1 MKTVVVR
8 VDSWLDATLGKAIHE
23 ICTISGINGKDHTRI
38 LLRPNH
44 AEFGWIA
51 EILEEGE
58 QAVVKKIGQST
69 DITAVGKA
77 ALKIR
82 GVLLMPLV
90 QMASTPGGY
99 WDGFEERLLA
109 DGILFAWKRDGAAEF
124 VAT

>member
-8 VDSWLDATLGKAIHE
+8 VDSWLDATLGKV
-23 ICTISGINGKDHTRI
+23 R
-38 LLRPNH
+38 
-44 AEFGWIA
+44 
-51 EILEEGE
+51 
-58 QAVVKKIGQST
+58 KIGQST
-69 DITAVGKA
+69 DIQTVGKA

-90 QMASTPGGY
+90 QMASTPDGY

-109 DGILFAWKRDGAAEF
+109 DGILFAWKKDGAAEF